1 MNHVR
6 KTFKY
11 PKIAMEMGIQEK
23 IYLKF
28 IINKKG
34 MVSDVEVLRGEDKY
48 LREEAIRLVKTLPRL
63 KPAKLNNGK
72 VVSVYYTIP
81 INFQLN

>member
-1 MNHVR
+1 
-6 KTFKY
+6 
-11 PKIAMEMGIQEK
+11 
-23 IYLKF
+23 
-28 IINKKG
+28 

-48 LREEAIRLVKTLPRL
+48 LREEVIRLVKTLPRL

>member
-1 MNHVR
+1 MYNFINHIIFS
-6 KTFKY
+6 TIII
-11 PKIAMEMGIQEK
+11 PKK